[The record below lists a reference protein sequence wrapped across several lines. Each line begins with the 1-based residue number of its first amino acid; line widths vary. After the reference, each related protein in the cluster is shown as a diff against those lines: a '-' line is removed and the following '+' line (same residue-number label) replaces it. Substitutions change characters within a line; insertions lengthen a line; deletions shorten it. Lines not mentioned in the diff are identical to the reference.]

1 MGDRGE
7 GEIQKSPILCFT
19 YLALYVRH
27 QVKSTA
33 WYILYISCYSYSY
46 SIKRALAS
54 NTHTPCAHTY
64 HDDHVHTILP
74 LFFPTPSVPSEQY
87 NNIPKLTSASEPREI
102 NELPFFA
109 MPVGVNRFHLGL
121 AATTHNQTHFF
132 MKQCSEKLNSL
143 QFCYIVC
150 SVKFIIS
157 WSMMWKLFHTH
168 SPRKV

>member
-54 NTHTPCAHTY
+54 NTHTHTMCTY
-64 HDDHVHTILP
+64 ISWWSCPHNFAPVLSYSLP
-74 LFFPTPSVPSEQY
+74 VPSEQY

-143 QFCYIVC
+143 QFC
-150 SVKFIIS
+150 
-157 WSMMWKLFHTH
+157 
-168 SPRKV
+168 